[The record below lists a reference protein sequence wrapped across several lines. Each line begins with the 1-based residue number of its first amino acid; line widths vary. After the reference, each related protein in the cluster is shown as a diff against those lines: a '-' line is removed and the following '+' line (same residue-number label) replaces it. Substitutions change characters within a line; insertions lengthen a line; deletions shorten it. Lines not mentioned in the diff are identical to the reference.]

1 LNSETTD
8 TQPSRTHVSS
18 TRSGAAA
25 AFLSA
30 IFPGLGQAYLGD
42 RRAAL
47 RFATP
52 VIALLLVAAM
62 VVLGIVFSPNAL
74 ARAITLAV
82 DPFISLV
89 LLVVLLVMGAWWIA
103 AVVHAWRG
111 GPHNGVASVV
121 VVAVLVFAVGIGEV
135 WGATSLWR
143 IHNGQERIF
152 TGNPLDGT
160 PPPATPS
167 PTPLAAGATIDPA
180 ATPTPR
186 PPDYVDPRE
195 QETNEPEP
203 TIEPGPTPEF
213 DIRQIDPQS
222 DGLLNVLLVGLDWQ
236 PGRTSKRTDT
246 ILVVSANS
254 DTGELL
260 MFSFPR
266 DVARFP
272 LFSGGTYNGK
282 INTFAGY
289 ANRSPEVYPEGG
301 MRALALEVGYLLG
314 IPIDYYAS
322 VNMPGFM
329 SVVELVGGVTVNNTR
344 DIRDDTLQFYL
355 APGEH
360 RLNAADALRYVR
372 SRHGSG
378 GDFGRND
385 RQQQVLA
392 ALRREF
398 LKPQNLARLPEIVEA
413 MSQLLSTD
421 FPPSQIDQLLQ
432 LADEV
437 EDEPSESWIF
447 KYPQWADHLR
457 RTETGGRSVIFLRM
471 DRIAAMSIERFG
483 EKSLWDG
490 RPVPPPP
497 TR

>member
-1 LNSETTD
+1 MNSDTTET
-8 TQPSRTHVSS
+8 QSSRAPGAQK
-18 TRSGAAA
+18 RSGAVAA
-25 AFLSA
+25 LLST
-30 IFPGLGQAYLGD
+30 IFPGLGQAYLRD
-42 RRAAL
+42 HRTALIFAA
-47 RFATP
+47 P
-52 VIALLLVAAM
+52 VVALILFGV
-62 VVLGIVFSPNAL
+62 VVLSSRGAAFRILDPTISFGVIVGIIVFGL
-74 ARAITLAV
+74 
-82 DPFISLV
+82 
-89 LLVVLLVMGAWWIA
+89 WWIG
-103 AVVHAWRG
+103 AVLHAWRG
-111 GPHNGVASVV
+111 GWHQGVASALIVV
-121 VVAVLVFAVGIGEV
+121 LLIGAVGSADAFAAVQV
-135 WGATSLWR
+135 WRVRDYS
-143 IHNGQERIF
+143 EDIF
-152 TGNPLDGT
+152 SGNPLDGT

-167 PTPLAAGATIDPA
+167 PTPLPPGETIDPA

-195 QETNEPEP
+195 EETNEPEP

-213 DIRQIDPQS
+213 DITQIDPHS

-254 DTGELL
+254 DTGEVL

-272 LFSGGTYNGK
+272 LYSGGTYNGK

-301 MRALALEVGYLLG
+301 MRTLSYEVGYLLG

-344 DIRDDTLQFYL
+344 DINDDTLQFYL

-360 RLNAADALRYVR
+360 RLSPADALRYVR
-372 SRHGSG
+372 TRHGSG
-378 GDFGRND
+378 GDFGRNE

-413 MSQLLSTD
+413 MSLLLNTD
-421 FPPSQIDQLLQ
+421 FPPGQIDQLLQ
-432 LADEV
+432 LADQV
-437 EDEPSESWIF
+437 EDEPSQSWVF

-457 RTETGGRSVIFLRM
+457 RIETGGRSVIFLRM
-471 DRIAAMSIERFG
+471 DRIATLSIELFG

>member
-1 LNSETTD
+1 MNSDTTET
-8 TQPSRTHVSS
+8 QSSRAPGAQK
-18 TRSGAAA
+18 RSGAVAA
-25 AFLSA
+25 LLSTM
-30 IFPGLGQAYLGD
+30 FPGLGQAYLRD
-42 RRAAL
+42 RKTALIFAAPVVALILFGVIVLLNL
-47 RFATP
+47 RS
-52 VIALLLVAAM
+52 AA
-62 VVLGIVFSPNAL
+62 
-74 ARAITLAV
+74 ARIL
-82 DPFISLV
+82 DPTVSFGLV
-89 LLVVLLVMGAWWIA
+89 LVVVVVGIWWIT
-103 AVVHAWRG
+103 AVLHAWRG
-111 GPHNGVASVV
+111 GWHRGVASAA
-121 VVAVLVFAVGIGEV
+121 VALLLVLAVGAGGA
-135 WGATSLWR
+135 WGSVYFWR
-143 IHNGQERIF
+143 IHNGSEGIF
-152 TGNPLDGT
+152 AGDPFAAS

-167 PTPLAAGATIDPA
+167 PTPLPPGETIDPA
-180 ATPTPR
+180 ATPTQR

-195 QETNEPEP
+195 EETNEPEP
-203 TIEPGPTPEF
+203 TIEPGPTPGF
-213 DIRQIDPQS
+213 DITQIDPQS

-266 DVARFP
+266 DIARFP
-272 LFSGGTYNGK
+272 LYSGGTYNGK

-289 ANRSPEVYPEGG
+289 ANRSPEAYPEGG
-301 MRALALEVGYLLG
+301 MRSLAYEVGYLLG

-344 DIRDDTLQFYL
+344 DIHDDTLQFYL

-360 RLNAADALRYVR
+360 RLSPADALRYVR
-372 SRHGSG
+372 TRHGSG
-378 GDFGRND
+378 GDFGRNE

-413 MSQLLSTD
+413 MSLLLNTD
-421 FPPSQIDQLLQ
+421 FPPGQIDQLLQ
-432 LADEV
+432 LADQV
-437 EDEPSESWIF
+437 EDEPSQSWIF

-457 RTETGGRSVIFLRM
+457 RIETGGRSVIFLRM
-471 DRIAAMSIERFG
+471 DRIAALSIELFG
-483 EKSLWDG
+483 NKSLWDG